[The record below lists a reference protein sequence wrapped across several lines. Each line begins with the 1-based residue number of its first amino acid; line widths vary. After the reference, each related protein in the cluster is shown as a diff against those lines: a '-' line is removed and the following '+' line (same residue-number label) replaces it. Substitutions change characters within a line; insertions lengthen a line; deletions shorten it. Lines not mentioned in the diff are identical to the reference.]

1 MPHSRYLRIPLLWSL
16 KLSEIMSALSLLQHS
31 LENTSRQIMGLILL
45 VSFFLGLQSYV
56 AHYPISESIRLI
68 HFLSFLYVY
77 RKGTCESKDS
87 KVRIFLFYWEPLWS
101 RCLGVHVY
109 TCVSIHTHTNQIHT
123 HTFMC
128 DKVCP
133 SVIVRW
139 WNKVSLPSSTLV
151 QRWNSH

>member
-1 MPHSRYLRIPLLWSL
+1 MRRNYLFLFLFIFVKPQKYIWRPTLICPLFSQYND
-16 KLSEIMSALSLLQHS
+16 KL
-31 LENTSRQIMGLILL
+31 
-45 VSFFLGLQSYV
+45 FPCF
-56 AHYPISESIRLI
+56 
-68 HFLSFLYVY
+68 FLYVY

-87 KVRIFLFYWEPLWS
+87 KVCIFLFYREPLWS